1 MTLESEILKR
11 LESVKKDINES
22 KKVEPVDEMI
32 NSSAKNR
39 GDKIIKN
46 GRITYAPPRVASRIL
61 LVFDATGSM
70 SHLWDST
77 RQIMNEMVKRIT
89 DVGNVKLK
97 CIAYRDYC
105 DGPYIFEKSE
115 WHSEANPL
123 INFIMGIKCA
133 GGGDTPEAVEDALK
147 LAHDEKEMVTR
158 VILIGDAPPH
168 SIEKAGVQAVNL
180 KKAGRPVFAF
190 RVGNDDNAREAFQH
204 IAKLSDGAYGDL
216 RDYND
221 LLDMISITIVHDV
234 GGSAEVNKYL
244 KKYDTSAYVKTYSQS
259 LPSYKK

>member
-11 LESVKKDINES
+11 LESVKKDIKES
-22 KKVEPVDEMI
+22 KKVEPVDI
-32 NSSAKNR
+32 PVSNKNR
-39 GDKIIKN
+39 GEKIIKN
-46 GRITYAPPRVASRIL
+46 GRITYAPPKIASRIL

-70 SHLWDST
+70 GSLWDST
-77 RQIMNEMVKRIT
+77 RRIMNEMVRRIT
-89 DVGNVKLK
+89 EVGNVKLK

-105 DGPYIFEKSE
+105 DGSEIFEKSE
-115 WHSEANPL
+115 WYAEAEPL
-123 INFIMGIKCA
+123 INFIMRIRCT

-147 LAHDEKEMVTR
+147 LAYEEKEMVTR

-168 SIEKAGVQAVNL
+168 SNEKAGIQAKNL
-180 KKAGRPVFAF
+180 KKVGRPVFAF
-190 RVGNDDNAREAFQH
+190 RVGNDENARESFKH

-234 GGSAEVNKYL
+234 GGSSEVTKYL
-244 KKYDTSAYVKTYSQS
+244 KKYGTSEYVKTYSQS

>member
-22 KKVEPVDEMI
+22 KKVEPVDELI
-32 NSSAKNR
+32 NINKNR
-39 GDKIIKN
+39 GDKIAKN

-70 SHLWDST
+70 SPLWDST
-77 RQIMNEMVKRIT
+77 RRIMNEMVRRIT
-89 DVGNVKLK
+89 DVGNVRIK

-115 WHSEANPL
+115 WYSEADSL
-123 INFIMGIKCA
+123 INFITSIRCK

-147 LAHDEKEMVTR
+147 LAHEEKEMVTR

-168 SIEKAGVQAVNL
+168 SLEKAGNQAINL

-190 RVGNDDNAREAFQH
+190 LVGNDYNAREAFRH

-221 LLDMISITIVHDV
+221 LLNMISITIVHDI
-234 GGSAEVNKYL
+234 GGDKEVSRYI
-244 KKYDTSAYVKTYSQS
+244 KKYETSEYVKTYSQS

>member
-22 KKVEPVDEMI
+22 KKVEPVNELT
-32 NSSAKNR
+32 NNNKSR
-39 GDKIIKN
+39 GDKIVKN
-46 GRITYAPPRVASRIL
+46 GRIIYAPPKVASRIL

-70 SHLWDST
+70 SPLWDST

-89 DVGNVKLK
+89 EVGNVKLK

-105 DGPYIFEKSE
+105 DGPFIFEKSE
-115 WHSEANPL
+115 WYSEADPL
-123 INFIMGIKCA
+123 INFIMGIRCT

-147 LAHDEKEMVTR
+147 LAYDEKEMVTR

-168 SIEKAGVQAVNL
+168 SIEKAGIQAMNL

-190 RVGNDDNAREAFQH
+190 LVGHDDSAREAFKH

-221 LLDMISITIVHDV
+221 LLDMISVTIVHDI
-234 GGSAEVNKYL
+234 GGDKEVNKYL
-244 KKYDTSAYVKTYSQS
+244 KRYGTSEYVKTYSQS

>member
-22 KKVEPVDEMI
+22 KKVEPIDELT
-32 NSSAKNR
+32 NNKNK
-39 GDKIIKN
+39 GDKIAKN
-46 GRITYAPPRVASRIL
+46 GRITYAPPRVASRTL

-70 SHLWDST
+70 NNLWDST
-77 RQIMNEMVKRIT
+77 RKIMNEMVKRIT
-89 DVGNVKLK
+89 DVGNVKIK

-105 DGPYIFEKSE
+105 DGPHIFEKSE
-115 WHSEANPL
+115 WYSEADPL
-123 INFIMGIKCA
+123 INFIMGIRCE

-147 LAHDEKEMVTR
+147 LANDEKEMVTR

-168 SIEKAGVQAVNL
+168 SLEKAGKQAMDL

-190 RVGNDDNAREAFQH
+190 LVGHDDNAREAFQH
-204 IAKLSDGAYGDL
+204 IAKLSNGAYGDL

-221 LLDMISITIVHDV
+221 LLNMISITIVHDI

-244 KKYDTSAYVKTYSQS
+244 KKYGTSEYVKTYSQS